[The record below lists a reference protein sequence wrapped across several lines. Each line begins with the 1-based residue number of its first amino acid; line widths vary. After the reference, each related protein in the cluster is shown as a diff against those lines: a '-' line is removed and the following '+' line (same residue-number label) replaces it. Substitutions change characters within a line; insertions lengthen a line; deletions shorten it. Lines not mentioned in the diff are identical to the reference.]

1 MRIQNTLRRQRY
13 SGTVIEASNHPREC
27 QPARMPNGIIRQS
40 QREAPAGLAPL
51 STHATFSGQ
60 QQYLIKMSLVIKT
73 VGLFGK
79 YGDDIAG
86 SDIVVLAKFLRREGY
101 VVVVEKTSA
110 EVIDEDVGPRE
121 SFDEIGN
128 HIDLAIVVGGDG
140 TLLHIARKLL
150 QHVVPLVGVNLG
162 RLGFL
167 TDIPAE
173 NMTKAIKKIL
183 DGEFETEERF
193 LLSAEIMRAGKI
205 VCASLAFNDVII
217 GKGELSRMIELEVF
231 DDGEFVHSMRGDGII
246 VATPTGSTAYAMSAG
261 GPILHPELQAIT
273 LVPICPHT
281 LSNRPI
287 VVGADSVIEIVVKGV
302 NQQRTYVTFDGQEN
316 YALEQEDRVYIRKA
330 ETPVHLLHPAGRSH
344 YDVLRAKLHWGGIY

>member
-1 MRIQNTLRRQRY
+1 
-13 SGTVIEASNHPREC
+13 
-27 QPARMPNGIIRQS
+27 
-40 QREAPAGLAPL
+40 
-51 STHATFSGQ
+51 
-60 QQYLIKMSLVIKT
+60 MSLVIKT

-79 YGDDIAG
+79 YGDDTAG
-86 SDIVVLAKFLRREGY
+86 VDIVTLAKFLREKNY
-101 VVVVEKTSA
+101 NVVTEESSA
-110 EVIDEDVGPRE
+110 EVIKEDIGPRE
-121 SFDEIGN
+121 PIEKIGG

-140 TLLHIARKLL
+140 TLLHVARKLME
-150 QHVVPLVGVNLG
+150 HAVPLVGVNLG

-167 TDIPAE
+167 TDIPAD
-173 NMTKAIKKIL
+173 NMLEAISSIL

-205 VCASLAFNDVII
+205 VSTSVAFNDVII

-261 GPILHPELQAIT
+261 GPILHPELQAFT

-287 VVGADSVIEIVVKGV
+287 VVGADSVIEIVIKGV

-316 YALEQEDRVYIRKA
+316 YALDQEDRVYIRKA
-330 ETPVHLLHPAGRSH
+330 ETPVVLLHPTNRSH

>member
-1 MRIQNTLRRQRY
+1 
-13 SGTVIEASNHPREC
+13 
-27 QPARMPNGIIRQS
+27 
-40 QREAPAGLAPL
+40 
-51 STHATFSGQ
+51 
-60 QQYLIKMSLVIKT
+60 MSLVIKT

-86 SDIVVLAKFLRREGY
+86 NDIVLLAKFLRSNNY
-101 VVVVEKTSA
+101 DVVVEESSA
-110 EVIDEDVGPRE
+110 EVIHEDVGPRE
-121 SFDEIGN
+121 SIEDIGK
-128 HIDLAIVVGGDG
+128 HIDLAIVIGGDG
-140 TLLHIARKLL
+140 TLLHVARNLMEYA
-150 QHVVPLVGVNLG
+150 VPLIGVNLG

-173 NMTKAIKKIL
+173 NMVEEIKKIL

-193 LLSAEIMRAGKI
+193 LLSAEIMRGGSI
-205 VCASLAFNDVII
+205 ASTSVAFNDVII

-261 GPILHPELQAIT
+261 GPILHPELQAFT
-273 LVPICPHT
+273 LVPICPHA

-302 NQQRTYVTFDGQEN
+302 NQQRTYATFDGQEN

-330 ETPVHLLHPAGRSH
+330 NTPVVLLHPANRSH

>member
-1 MRIQNTLRRQRY
+1 MQIQ
-13 SGTVIEASNHPREC
+13 
-27 QPARMPNGIIRQS
+27 
-40 QREAPAGLAPL
+40 
-51 STHATFSGQ
+51 
-60 QQYLIKMSLVIKT
+60 MSPVIKT

-86 SDIVVLAKFLRREGY
+86 NDIVMLAKFLRSKNY
-101 VVVVEKTSA
+101 DVVVEESSA
-110 EVIDEDVGPRE
+110 EVIHEDVGPRE
-121 SFDEIGN
+121 PIESIGE
-128 HIDLAIVVGGDG
+128 HIDLAIVIGGDG
-140 TLLHIARKLL
+140 TLLHVARKLTERS
-150 QHVVPLVGVNLG
+150 VPLIGVNLG

-173 NMTKAIKKIL
+173 NMIESIEKIL
-183 DGEFETEERF
+183 GGEFETEERF

-205 VCASLAFNDVII
+205 VTTSVAFNDVII
-217 GKGELSRMIELEVF
+217 GKGELSRMIELEVL

-246 VATPTGSTAYAMSAG
+246 IATPTGSTAYAMSAG

-287 VVGADSVIEIVVKGV
+287 VVGADSVIEIVIKSV
-302 NQQRTYVTFDGQEN
+302 NQQCAYVTFDGQEN
-316 YALEQEDRVYIRKA
+316 YALEQEDRIYIRKA
-330 ETPVHLLHPAGRSH
+330 DTPVHLLHPAGRSH

>member
-1 MRIQNTLRRQRY
+1 M
-13 SGTVIEASNHPREC
+13 A
-27 QPARMPNGIIRQS
+27 
-40 QREAPAGLAPL
+40 
-51 STHATFSGQ
+51 
-60 QQYLIKMSLVIKT
+60 LVIKT

-79 YGDDIAG
+79 YGDDAVAD
-86 SDIVVLAKFLRREGY
+86 DIITLVKYLRSENY
-101 VVVVEKTSA
+101 KVIVEDATTEILGKDIGTT
-110 EVIDEDVGPRE
+110 E
-121 SFDEIGN
+121 SIDEIGK
-128 HIDLAIVVGGDG
+128 HIDLAIIIGGDG
-140 TLLHIARKLL
+140 TLLHVARKLIG
-150 QHVVPLVGVNLG
+150 HSVPLIGINLG

-173 NMTKAIKKIL
+173 NMTEAISKIL
-183 DGEFETEERF
+183 SGEYETEERF

-205 VCASLAFNDVII
+205 ATHNVAFNDVII

-246 VATPTGSTAYAMSAG
+246 IATPTGSTAYAMSAG
-261 GPILHPELQAIT
+261 GPILHPKLQAIT

-316 YALEQEDRVYIRKA
+316 YALEQEDRIYIRKA
-330 ETPVHLLHPAGRSH
+330 ESPVHLLHPANRSH
-344 YDVLRAKLHWGGIY
+344 YGVLRAKLNWGGIY

>member
-1 MRIQNTLRRQRY
+1 
-13 SGTVIEASNHPREC
+13 
-27 QPARMPNGIIRQS
+27 
-40 QREAPAGLAPL
+40 
-51 STHATFSGQ
+51 
-60 QQYLIKMSLVIKT
+60 MSLVIKT

-86 SDIVVLAKFLRREGY
+86 NDIVLLAKYLRSNNY
-101 VVVVEKTSA
+101 DVVVEESSA
-110 EVIDEDVGPRE
+110 EVIHEDVGPRE
-121 SFDEIGN
+121 SIEEIGK
-128 HIDLAIVVGGDG
+128 HIDLAIVIGGDG
-140 TLLHIARKLL
+140 TLLHVARNLMEYA
-150 QHVVPLVGVNLG
+150 VPLIGVNLG

-173 NMTKAIKKIL
+173 NMVEEIKKIL

-193 LLSAEIMRAGKI
+193 LLSAEIMRGGSI
-205 VCASLAFNDVII
+205 ASTSVAFNDVII

-261 GPILHPELQAIT
+261 GPILHPELQAFT
-273 LVPICPHT
+273 LVPICPHA

-302 NQQRTYVTFDGQEN
+302 NKQRTYATFDGQEN

-330 ETPVHLLHPAGRSH
+330 DTPVVLLHPANRSH

>member
-1 MRIQNTLRRQRY
+1 
-13 SGTVIEASNHPREC
+13 
-27 QPARMPNGIIRQS
+27 
-40 QREAPAGLAPL
+40 
-51 STHATFSGQ
+51 
-60 QQYLIKMSLVIKT
+60 MSLVIKT

-79 YGDDIAG
+79 YGDSIAG
-86 SDIVVLAKFLRREGY
+86 DDIVILAKFLRSKNY
-101 VVVVEKTSA
+101 DVVVEESSA
-110 EVIDEDVGPRE
+110 EVIHEDIGPRE
-121 SFDEIGN
+121 PIEDIGK

-140 TLLHIARKLL
+140 TLLHVARKLM
-150 QHVVPLVGVNLG
+150 QHTVPLIGVNLG

-173 NMTKAIKKIL
+173 NMIEAIEKIL
-183 DGEFETEERF
+183 DGEFETEKRF

-205 VCASLAFNDVII
+205 VSTNVAFNDVII

-231 DDGEFVHSMRGDGII
+231 DDGEFVYSMRGDGII
-246 VATPTGSTAYAMSAG
+246 IATPTGSTAYAMSSG
-261 GPILHPELQAIT
+261 GPILHPELQAIA

-287 VVGADSVIEIVVKGV
+287 VVGADSIIEIVVKGV

-316 YALEQEDRVYIRKA
+316 HALEQQDRVYIRKA

>member
-1 MRIQNTLRRQRY
+1 
-13 SGTVIEASNHPREC
+13 
-27 QPARMPNGIIRQS
+27 
-40 QREAPAGLAPL
+40 
-51 STHATFSGQ
+51 
-60 QQYLIKMSLVIKT
+60 MSLVIKT

-79 YGDDIAG
+79 YGDDVAG
-86 SDIVVLAKFLRREGY
+86 NDIVLVAKFLRSNNY
-101 VVVVEKTSA
+101 DVVVEESSA
-110 EVIDEDVGPRE
+110 EVIHEDVGPRE
-121 SFDEIGN
+121 SIEDIGK
-128 HIDLAIVVGGDG
+128 HIDLAIVIGGDG
-140 TLLHIARKLL
+140 TLLHVARNLM
-150 QHVVPLVGVNLG
+150 QYAVPLIGVNLG

-173 NMTKAIKKIL
+173 NMVEEIKKIL

-193 LLSAEIMRAGKI
+193 LLSAEIMRGGKI
-205 VCASLAFNDVII
+205 ATTSVAFNDVII

-261 GPILHPELQAIT
+261 GPILHPELQAFT
-273 LVPICPHT
+273 LVPICPHA

-302 NQQRTYVTFDGQEN
+302 NQQRTYATFDGQEN

-330 ETPVHLLHPAGRSH
+330 DTPVVLLHPANRSH
-344 YDVLRAKLHWGGIY
+344 YDVLRAKLHWGGSY

>member
-1 MRIQNTLRRQRY
+1 
-13 SGTVIEASNHPREC
+13 
-27 QPARMPNGIIRQS
+27 
-40 QREAPAGLAPL
+40 
-51 STHATFSGQ
+51 
-60 QQYLIKMSLVIKT
+60 MSLVIKT

-79 YGDDIAG
+79 YGDSIAG
-86 SDIVVLAKFLRREGY
+86 GDIVILAKFLRGKNY
-101 VVVVEKTSA
+101 DVVVEESSA
-110 EVIDEDVGPRE
+110 EVIHEDIGPRE
-121 SFDEIGN
+121 PIEDIGK

-140 TLLHIARKLL
+140 TLLHVARKLL
-150 QHVVPLVGVNLG
+150 QHEVPLIGVNLG

-173 NMTKAIKKIL
+173 NMVEAIEKIL
-183 DGEFETEERF
+183 DGEFETEKRF

-205 VCASLAFNDVII
+205 VSTNVAFNDVII

-231 DDGEFVHSMRGDGII
+231 DDGEFVYSMRGDGII
-246 VATPTGSTAYAMSAG
+246 IATPTGSTAYAMSSG
-261 GPILHPELQAIT
+261 GPILHPELQAIA

-287 VVGADSVIEIVVKGV
+287 VVGADSIIEIVVKGI

-316 YALEQEDRVYIRKA
+316 HALEQQDRVYIRKA

>member
-1 MRIQNTLRRQRY
+1 MEFQNTLRHQTFC
-13 SGTVIEASNHPREC
+13 GTVSEASNRPPEC
-27 QPARMPNGIIRQS
+27 QPTPLQNRVIQQS
-40 QREAPAGLAPL
+40 QQKAPAELAPL
-51 STHATFSGQ
+51 SAHATFSGQ
-60 QQYLIKMSLVIKT
+60 KQYIIKMSLVIKT

-86 SDIVVLAKFLRREGY
+86 SDIVTLAKFLRREGY
-101 VVVVEKTSA
+101 AVIVEKTSA
-110 EVIDEDVGPRE
+110 EVIDEDVGPRDTSE
-121 SFDEIGN
+121 EIGN
-128 HIDLAIVVGGDG
+128 HIDLAIVIGGDG
-140 TLLHIARKLL
+140 TLLHVARKLL
-150 QHVVPLVGVNLG
+150 QHVVPLIGVNLG

-173 NMTKAIKKIL
+173 NMLAAIKNIL

-193 LLSAEIMRAGKI
+193 LLSAEIMRSGKI

-316 YALEQEDRVYIRKA
+316 YALEQEDRVCIRKA
-330 ETPVHLLHPAGRSH
+330 DTPVHLLHPSGRSH